1 MRLLSLSA
9 AVLFALHLSAQ
20 TFPYQDPNLPA
31 DVRAKDLASRL
42 TLNEKTQLMRFN
54 SPAIPRLGI
63 KTYNWWSEALHG
75 VARAGVATVFPQAI
89 GMAAS
94 WDDKLLLDVFTAVSD
109 EARAKNTLAAKSGE
123 LKIYQ
128 GLTFWTPNIN
138 IFRDPRWGRGQETY
152 GEDPYLT
159 ARMGINVVHG
169 LQGPADSRYNK
180 LHACAKHFA
189 VHSGP
194 EWNRHQFNAED
205 IAPRDLWETY
215 LPAFKD
221 VVQKGGVKEVMCAY
235 NRYEGEPCCG
245 SNRLLQQILRNE
257 WGYKGIVVSDC
268 WAVADFFV
276 PGRHDVDPDAAHA
289 SSRAV
294 RAGTDLE
301 CGSAYADLEE
311 GVKKGLI
318 DEQKINQSVERV
330 LQARFELGEMDNN
343 VEWQR
348 IPYSVVD
355 SKEHRALALKMAQEG
370 IVLLQNRDNLLPLNK
385 QMKIAV
391 IGPNANDSV
400 MQWGNYNG
408 FPSQTSTLLGAM
420 QSRMPGIVYDAA
432 CDHTATTALKS
443 LFDKCSSKG
452 EQGFTAT
459 YWNNMELKGDSS
471 ATDRIHTAFHFTTAG
486 ATAFAPGI
494 RRSFSAVYE
503 TTFRPE
509 TDMDAIFTIQVM
521 GKADL
526 YINGEPVA
534 NALNM
539 KTNRLY
545 TLNAKAGQS
554 YDLKLI
560 FYATEGDCATL
571 NFDFGRE
578 VPLDIDATVKRVADA
593 DVVVF
598 AGGISPQLEGE
609 EMPVKIEGFHGG
621 DRDSISL
628 PAIQRQLLTAL
639 HKAGKRIVLV
649 NYSGSA
655 ITLPREA
662 ELCDAIVQAWYPGE
676 EGGEAVA
683 SMLMG
688 EYNPAGRL
696 PITFYKD
703 ISQLPPFEEYS
714 MKGRTYRY
722 LTTEP
727 LFPFGHGLSYTTFA
741 YGKAKASSK
750 SIKTGDE
757 VTITIPVTNTG
768 ERDGEEVVQLYL
780 SRPGDKEGPTHAL
793 RGFQRVPL
801 AKGETKAVSLTLNP
815 DDLQWFDTNTNTM
828 RVIPGEYMLSYGGTS
843 DLSKLQSLKL
853 KIKK

>member
-268 WAVADFFV
+268 WAVADFYV

-420 QSRMPGIVYDAA
+420 QSRMPGIMYDAA
-432 CDHTATTALKS
+432 CDHTATTSLKS

-471 ATDRIHTAFHFTTAG
+471 ATDRLHTAFHFTTAG

-526 YINGEPVA
+526 FINGEPVA

-554 YDLKLI
+554 YDLKLN

-628 PAIQRQLLTAL
+628 PTIQRQLLTAL

-780 SRPGDKEGPTHAL
+780 SHPGDKEGPTHAL

>member
-268 WAVADFFV
+268 WAVADFYV

-420 QSRMPGIVYDAA
+420 QSRMPGIMYDAA
-432 CDHTATTALKS
+432 CDHTATTSLKS

-471 ATDRIHTAFHFTTAG
+471 ATDRLHTAFHFTTAG

-526 YINGEPVA
+526 FINGEPVA

-554 YDLKLI
+554 YDLKLN

-714 MKGRTYRY
+714 MKDRTYRY

-801 AKGETKAVSLTLNP
+801 AKGETKAVSLTLSP

-828 RVIPGEYMLSYGGTS
+828 RVIPGDYTLSYGGTS